1 MNLIGIIYYIYVYV
15 GLVPHMVHVFGV
27 GLRGTFFFFSGRGAR
42 VVLVSVWGARVGLGS
57 APVLVRGSGG
67 SGSQSSQGGSRLSL
81 RRPQSVL
88 VSVWVLIVLVSVWG
102 GPLVSLG
109 LVRVGVL
116 IKDTLRTSQNRR
128 WFFARA
134 PELNQ
139 TT

>member
-102 GPLVSLG
+102 GP
-109 LVRVGVL
+109 
-116 IKDTLRTSQNRR
+116 
-128 WFFARA
+128 
-134 PELNQ
+134 
-139 TT
+139 